1 MTIMRV
7 LACFFAGYLVGSI
20 PFGILIG
27 RLAAG
32 VDIRRFGT
40 GNIGAS
46 NTFRNLG
53 MLPAS
58 VVGVLSFAQGFCP
71 AWTAG
76 HLTGSAAAVAAAGTG
91 SVAGYA
97 WSGFLRLKGGSAVG
111 TATGALA
118 AFAPLVLI
126 PVLAFYAVGGL
137 LRHPA
142 PLVLLGL
149 LAGLAFLIATPHDP
163 ELVLG
168 ASVIVLVI
176 VVKRMA
182 GVRMDLRTDPDHR
195 MAVILDR
202 LVHDRRPGQRLSGP
216 IERRP
221 AP

>member
-1 MTIMRV
+1 MTIMGV

-20 PFGILIG
+20 PFGLLTS

-53 MLPAS
+53 MLPAA

-71 AWTAG
+71 AWMAG
-76 HLTGSAAAVAAAGTG
+76 HVTGSAGAVAAAGAG

-118 AFAPLVLI
+118 AFAPMVLI
-126 PVLAFYAVGGL
+126 PVLACYAIGGL

-149 LAGLAFLIATPHDP
+149 LAGVAFLIATPHDAA
-163 ELVLG
+163 LVLG
-168 ASVIVLVI
+168 ASGIVFVV

-182 GVRMDLRTDPDHR
+182 GVRTDLRTDPEHR
-195 MAVILDR
+195 VAVILDR
-202 LVHDRRPGQRLSGP
+202 LVNDRRPGQRLTGP

-221 AP
+221 AR

>member
-1 MTIMRV
+1 MRA

-40 GNIGAS
+40 GNFGAS

-53 MLPAS
+53 VLPAA

-71 AWTAG
+71 AWAAG
-76 HLTGSAAAVAAAGTG
+76 YLTGSAGAVAAAGAG

-111 TATGALA
+111 TATGAVA
-118 AFAPLVLI
+118 AFAPLALI
-126 PVLAFYAVGGL
+126 PVLAFYAAGGL
-137 LRHPA
+137 LRQPA

-149 LAGLAFLIATPHDP
+149 LAGLVFMLATPHDAA
-163 ELVLG
+163 LVLG
-168 ASVIVLVI
+168 TAAIVLTI
-176 VVKRMA
+176 VAKRMH
-182 GVRMDLRTDPDHR
+182 GVR
-195 MAVILDR
+195 
-202 LVHDRRPGQRLSGP
+202 
-216 IERRP
+216 
-221 AP
+221 